1 LHKQT
6 TITVFEH
13 QILRTDKGEVRL
25 TVDQLKALQ
34 SYYGNG
40 VHYFSLT
47 YNGVQFNE
55 FVGVLQVGNTLIEVL
70 PKADKYTDDKDT
82 WRSMLIGMLS
92 TVSGF
97 EIRSTSTAKL
107 KVKPNTILDLYFELF
122 IKEVE
127 YLLHSGLIKKYRK
140 KEENNPALKGNIIF
154 SKHIQKNITHQEQFY
169 THFTAYDVVHPLHQ
183 ILYKTISLLKQI
195 NTNPSLYSRI
205 GALLLNFPE
214 MTDIKVSE
222 ASFNKIIF
230 NRKSLAYKRAIEIA
244 KMILLQYHPDINKGK
259 NDVLALMF
267 DMNKLWEQF
276 VYVSLKKYEPTSY
289 SITTQTSKNFWKPIN
304 GRKTTMRPDIVIYK
318 GNKEYLVL
326 DTKWKN
332 LNGYNPSPDDL
343 RQLYVYHHY
352 YNAKKVALVYP
363 GNFEN
368 RNGLYFEPNDSLSD
382 KVCSI
387 LTLEVN
393 KDIKAWQV
401 EIFKK
406 IETWTNEVINIRQ
419 KKSK

>member
-1 LHKQT
+1 MHKQT

>member
-1 LHKQT
+1 MPKQL

-13 QILRTDKGEVRL
+13 QILRTDKGEMRL
-25 TVDQLKALQ
+25 TADQLKALQ

-40 VHYFSLT
+40 APYFSLT
-47 YNGVQFNE
+47 HNGVQFNE
-55 FVGVLQVGNTLIEVL
+55 YVGVIQVGNTLIEVL
-70 PKADKYTDDKDT
+70 PKADKYSDDKET
-82 WRSMLIGMLS
+82 WRSLLIGMLRS
-92 TVSGF
+92 VSGF
-97 EIRSTSTAKL
+97 EIRSTSIANL

-127 YLLHSGLIKKYRK
+127 YLLHGGLIKKYRK
-140 KEENNPALKGNIIF
+140 KEGNNTSLKGNIVF
-154 SKHIQKNITHQEQFY
+154 SKHIQKNISHQEQFY
-169 THFTAYDVVHPLHQ
+169 TRYTTYDVVHPLHQ
-183 ILYKTISLLKQI
+183 MLYKTISLLKQI
-195 NTNPSLYSRI
+195 NTNPSLHSRI

-214 MTDIKVSE
+214 MPDIKVSE

-230 NRKSLAYKRAIEIA
+230 NRKSLAYKKAIEIA
-244 KMILLQYHPDINKGK
+244 KMILLQYHPDVNKGK
-259 NDVLALMF
+259 NNVLALMF

-276 VYVSLKKYEPTSY
+276 VYMSLKKHKPTTY
-289 SITTQTSKNFWKPIN
+289 SITAQTSKNFWKPIG
-304 GRKTTMRPDIVIYK
+304 GRKTVMKPDIVINK
-318 GNKEYLVL
+318 GNNEYLVL

-368 RNGLYFEPNDSLSD
+368 RNGLYFEPNDTLSD

-387 LTLEVN
+387 LTLEEN
-393 KDIKAWQV
+393 KNIKAWQV
-401 EIFKK
+401 EISKK
-406 IETWTNEVINIRQ
+406 IETWVKEVINTN
-419 KKSK
+419 

>member
-1 LHKQT
+1 MPKQT

-13 QILRTDKGEVRL
+13 QILRTDKGEMRL
-25 TVDQLKALQ
+25 TADQLKALQ

-40 VHYFSLT
+40 VPYFSLT
-47 YNGVQFNE
+47 HKGVQFNE
-55 FVGVLQVGNTLIEVL
+55 YVGVLQVGNTLIEVL
-70 PKADKYTDDKDT
+70 PKADKYSDDKET
-82 WRSMLIGMLS
+82 WRSLLIGMLQ

-97 EIRSTSTAKL
+97 EIRSTSNANL

-127 YLLHSGLIKKYRK
+127 YLLHGGLIKKYRK
-140 KEENNPALKGNIIF
+140 KEGNNTALKGNIVF
-154 SKHIQKNITHQEQFY
+154 SKHIQKNITHQEKFY
-169 THFTAYDVVHPLHQ
+169 TRYTTYDVVHPLHQ

-195 NTNPSLYSRI
+195 NTNPSLHSRI

-214 MTDIKVSE
+214 MPDIKVSE
-222 ASFNKIIF
+222 TSFNKIIF
-230 NRKSLAYKRAIEIA
+230 NRKSLAYKTAIEIA
-244 KMILLQYHPDINKGK
+244 KMILLQYYPDVNKGK
-259 NDVLALMF
+259 NDVVALMF

-276 VYVSLKKYEPTSY
+276 VYVSLKKHKPPTY
-289 SITTQTSKNFWKPIN
+289 SINAQTSKNFWKPIG
-304 GRKTTMRPDIVIYK
+304 GRKTTMKPDIVIDK

-368 RNGLYFEPNDSLSD
+368 RNGLYFEPNGTFSD
-382 KVCSI
+382 KVCTI
-387 LTLEVN
+387 LTLEEN
-393 KDIKAWQV
+393 KNIKAWQV
-401 EIFKK
+401 EISNK
-406 IETWTNEVINIRQ
+406 IETWVKEVINTN
-419 KKSK
+419 